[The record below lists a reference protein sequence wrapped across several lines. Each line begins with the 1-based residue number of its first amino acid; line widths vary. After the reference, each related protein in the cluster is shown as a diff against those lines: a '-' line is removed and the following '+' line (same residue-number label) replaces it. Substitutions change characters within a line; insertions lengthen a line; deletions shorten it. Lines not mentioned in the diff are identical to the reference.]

1 MGICIGVKTKRAH
14 RSTSLRAT
22 DSTLDIEQA
31 TRLWLSTALILDK
44 RLNLSEGISKAKL
57 TRCIYI
63 LKYNIIVN
71 RYASR
76 KTIMHEY
83 GHCRQSQM
91 LGWLYLIVVG
101 LPSILH
107 AGFCRCKNHSYYDM
121 WFERWA
127 DKLGGVNR

>member
-1 MGICIGVKTKRAH
+1 MKRTLLYIHQLPQNLVGVVLRLIHKGTDTEYNDALVR
-14 RSTSLRAT
+14 RSQTM
-22 DSTLDIEQA
+22 QG
-31 TRLWLSTALILDK
+31 
-44 RLNLSEGISKAKL
+44 GISL
-57 TRCIYI
+57 GRY
-63 LKYNIIVN
+63 IIVN

-107 AGFCRCKNHSYYDM
+107 AAICRCKRHSYYDY
-121 WFERWA
+121 WCEKWA